1 LTGSA
6 NGIAPVKED
15 TMTDTTLSRRDL
27 LAGSSAI
34 AAAGLLEASLLGS
47 ALPANAKAPQLKTQ
61 APAFYRFNIGG
72 IEATVVS
79 DGVLVGVTKTTFVG
93 PQAGDVEKMM
103 TDLFLPAD
111 KFVMDENALVINTGD
126 KLALF
131 ETGMASVV
139 RNHDMGLLVDNLK
152 AAGIDPADID
162 YLIPSHGHID
172 HIGGIL
178 AADGSRNFPNAQI
191 YISQADLEFWTN
203 ETLAGTPAEGSM
215 RAARKN
221 LLPNRD
227 RILFYS
233 DGKEVIPG
241 VQAMSTP
248 GHTVG
253 HTCFVINSG
262 ADTLFFAGDLA
273 HHNIIIEN
281 PRLEDIFDTDRQLGI
296 KTRLKTMDMLAGERL
311 RSLVYHLPWP
321 GLGHFVKRGDGFH
334 FEPEPIKF
342 V

>member
-1 LTGSA
+1 
-6 NGIAPVKED
+6 
-15 TMTDTTLSRRDL
+15 MTDTTLSRRHSLVD
-27 LAGSSAI
+27 SSAT
-34 AAAGLLEASLLGS
+34 AAAVGS
-47 ALPANAKAPQLKTQ
+47 AFPGAAKAPLPMTQ
-61 APAFYRFNIGG
+61 APAFYRFNVGR

-79 DGVLVGVTKTTFVG
+79 DGVIVGVTKTTFVG
-93 PQAGDVEKMM
+93 PAAANVEKMM
-103 TDLFLPAD
+103 ADLSLPTDE
-111 KFVMDENALVINTGD
+111 FVMSQNALVINTGN

-131 ETGMASVV
+131 ETGMASVKC
-139 RNHDMGLLVDNLK
+139 NDDMGLLVGNLK
-152 AAGIDPADID
+152 AAGIDPKDID
-162 YLIPSHGHID
+162 YLIPSHAHND

-178 AADGSRNFPNAQI
+178 AADGSCNFPNAQI
-191 YISQADLEFWTN
+191 FIAQADLEYWTN
-203 ETLAGTPAEGSM
+203 ERLAGTVGEGSM

-241 VQAMSTP
+241 IQAMHTP

-253 HTCFVINSG
+253 HTCFVIISG
-262 ADTLFFAGDLA
+262 SDTLYFAGDLA
-273 HHNIIIEN
+273 HHNVIIEN
-281 PRLEDIFDTDRQLGI
+281 PRMEDVYDTDRPLGI
-296 KTRLKTMDMLAGERL
+296 ATRLKTMDMLAAQRL

-334 FEPEPIKF
+334 FEPEPLKF

>member
-1 LTGSA
+1 
-6 NGIAPVKED
+6 
-15 TMTDTTLSRRDL
+15 MTDMILSRRQL
-27 LAGSSAI
+27 LAGASATT
-34 AAAGLLEASLLGS
+34 AAQLVSS
-47 ALPANAKAPQLKTQ
+47 ALPAAAKAPPLKSQ

-79 DGVLVGVTKTTFVG
+79 DGVIVAVTKATFVG
-93 PQAGDVEKMM
+93 PEAANVEKMM

-111 KFVMDENALVINTGD
+111 KFVMDQNALIINTGD

-131 ETGMASVV
+131 ETGMASVK
-139 RNHDMGLLVDNLK
+139 RTDDMGLLVGNLK
-152 AAGIDPADID
+152 AAGIDPKDID
-162 YLIPSHGHID
+162 YLIPSHAHID

-178 AADGSRNFPNAQI
+178 VADGTRNFPNAQI
-191 YISQADLEFWTN
+191 FISQADLEYWTN
-203 ETLAGTPAEGSM
+203 EGLAGTLAEGSM

-241 VQAMSTP
+241 VVAMHTP

-253 HTCFVINSG
+253 HTCFVINS
-262 ADTLFFAGDLA
+262 ASDALYFAGDLA
-273 HHNIIIEN
+273 HHNVIIEN
-281 PRLEDIFDTDRQLGI
+281 PRMEDIYDTDRQLGI
-296 KTRLKTMDMLAGERL
+296 QTRLKTMDMLAAQRM
-311 RSLVYHLPWP
+311 RTLVYHLPWP
-321 GLGHFVKRGDGFH
+321 GLGHFVKRDDGFH
-334 FEPEPIKF
+334 FEPEPLKF

>member
-1 LTGSA
+1 
-6 NGIAPVKED
+6 
-15 TMTDTTLSRRDL
+15 MTDMILSRRHL
-27 LAGSSAI
+27 LAGASAAT
-34 AAAGLLEASLLGS
+34 AAQLVSS
-47 ALPANAKAPQLKTQ
+47 ALPATAKAPLVKIQ

-79 DGVLVGVTKTTFVG
+79 DGVIVAVTKATFVG
-93 PQAGDVEKMM
+93 PEAANVEKMM

-111 KFVMDENALVINTGD
+111 KFVMDQNALIINTGD

-131 ETGMASVV
+131 ETGMASVK
-139 RNHDMGLLVDNLK
+139 RTDDMGLLVGNLK
-152 AAGIDPADID
+152 AAGIDPKDID
-162 YLIPSHGHID
+162 YLIPSHAHID

-191 YISQADLEFWTN
+191 FISQADLEYWTN
-203 ETLAGTPAEGSM
+203 EGLAGTLAEGSM

-241 VQAMSTP
+241 VVAMHTP

-253 HTCFVINSG
+253 HTCFVINS
-262 ADTLFFAGDLA
+262 ASDALYFAGDLA
-273 HHNIIIEN
+273 HHNVIIEN
-281 PRLEDIFDTDRQLGI
+281 PRMEDIYDTDRQLGI
-296 KTRLKTMDMLAGERL
+296 QTRLKTMDLLTAQRMRT
-311 RSLVYHLPWP
+311 LVYHLPWP
-321 GLGHFVKRGDGFH
+321 GLGHFVKRDDGFH
-334 FEPEPIKF
+334 FEPEPLKF

>member
-1 LTGSA
+1 
-6 NGIAPVKED
+6 
-15 TMTDTTLSRRDL
+15 MTDTTLSRRHL
-27 LAGSSAI
+27 LAGASAT
-34 AAAGLLEASLLGS
+34 AVAGLAGS
-47 ALPANAKAPQLKTQ
+47 VLPAAAKAPPLKSQ

-79 DGVLVGVTKTTFVG
+79 DGVLIGTTTTTFVG
-93 PQAGDVEKMM
+93 PAAGNVEKMM

-111 KFVMDENALVINTGD
+111 KFVMDQNALVINTGD

-131 ETGMASVV
+131 ETGMASVK
-139 RNHDMGLLVDNLK
+139 RTEEMGLLVGNLK
-152 AAGIDPADID
+152 AAGIDPKDID

-191 YISQADLEFWTN
+191 YISQADLEYWTD
-203 ETLAGTPAEGSM
+203 ERLAGTPGEGSM

-241 VQAMSTP
+241 VVATHTP

-253 HTCFVINSG
+253 HTCFVITSG
-262 ADTLFFAGDLA
+262 PDTLYFAGDLA
-273 HHNIIIEN
+273 HHNVIIEN
-281 PRLEDIFDTDRQLGI
+281 PRMEDVFDTDRPLGI
-296 KTRLKTMDMLAGERL
+296 KTRLKTMDMLAGERI
-311 RSLVYHLPWP
+311 RTLVYHLPWP

-334 FEPEPIKF
+334 FEPEPMKL

>member
-1 LTGSA
+1 
-6 NGIAPVKED
+6 
-15 TMTDTTLSRRDL
+15 MTDMILSRRQL
-27 LAGSSAI
+27 LAGASATT
-34 AAAGLLEASLLGS
+34 AAQLVSS
-47 ALPANAKAPQLKTQ
+47 ALPAAAKAPPLKSQ

-79 DGVLVGVTKTTFVG
+79 DGVIVAVTKATFVG
-93 PQAGDVEKMM
+93 PEAANVEKMM

-111 KFVMDENALVINTGD
+111 KFVMDQNALIINTGD

-131 ETGMASVV
+131 ETGMASVK
-139 RNHDMGLLVDNLK
+139 RTDDMGLLVGNLK
-152 AAGIDPADID
+152 AADIDPRDID
-162 YLIPSHGHID
+162 YLIPTHAHID

-178 AADGSRNFPNAQI
+178 AADGTHNFPNAQI
-191 YISQADLEFWTN
+191 FISQADLEYWTN
-203 ETLAGTPAEGSM
+203 EGLAGTLAEGSM

-241 VQAMSTP
+241 VVAMHTP

-253 HTCFVINSG
+253 HTCFVINS
-262 ADTLFFAGDLA
+262 ASDALYFAGDLA
-273 HHNIIIEN
+273 HHNVIIEN
-281 PRLEDIFDTDRQLGI
+281 PRMEDIYDADRQLGI
-296 KTRLKTMDMLAGERL
+296 QTRLKTMDMLAAQRM
-311 RSLVYHLPWP
+311 RTLVYHLPWP
-321 GLGHFVKRGDGFH
+321 GLGHFVKRDDGFH
-334 FEPEPIKF
+334 FEPEPLKF

>member
-1 LTGSA
+1 
-6 NGIAPVKED
+6 
-15 TMTDTTLSRRDL
+15 MTDMILSRRQL
-27 LAGSSAI
+27 LAGASAAT
-34 AAAGLLEASLLGS
+34 AAQLVSS
-47 ALPANAKAPQLKTQ
+47 ALPAAAKAPPLKSQ

-79 DGVLVGVTKTTFVG
+79 DGVIVAVTKATFVG
-93 PQAGDVEKMM
+93 PEAANVEKMM

-111 KFVMDENALVINTGD
+111 KFVMDQNALIINTGD

-131 ETGMASVV
+131 ETGMASVK
-139 RNHDMGLLVDNLK
+139 RTDDMGLLVGNLK
-152 AAGIDPADID
+152 AAGFDPKDID
-162 YLIPSHGHID
+162 YLIPSHAHID

-178 AADGSRNFPNAQI
+178 AADGTRNFPNAQI
-191 YISQADLEFWTN
+191 FISQADLEYWTN
-203 ETLAGTPAEGSM
+203 EGLAGTLAEGSM

-241 VQAMSTP
+241 VVAMHTP

-253 HTCFVINSG
+253 HTCFVINS
-262 ADTLFFAGDLA
+262 ASDALYFAGDLA
-273 HHNIIIEN
+273 HHNVIIEN
-281 PRLEDIFDTDRQLGI
+281 PRMEDIYDTDRQLGI
-296 KTRLKTMDMLAGERL
+296 QTRLKTMDMLAAQRM
-311 RSLVYHLPWP
+311 RTLVYHLPWP
-321 GLGHFVKRGDGFH
+321 GLGHFVKRDDGFH
-334 FEPEPIKF
+334 FEPEPLKF

>member
-1 LTGSA
+1 
-6 NGIAPVKED
+6 
-15 TMTDTTLSRRDL
+15 MTHTILSRRHL
-27 LAGSSAI
+27 LAGAS
-34 AAAGLLEASLLGS
+34 AAAAAQVVGN
-47 ALPANAKAPQLKTQ
+47 ALPAAAKAPPLKSQ
-61 APAFYRFNIGG
+61 APAFYRFNVGG

-79 DGVLVGVTKTTFVG
+79 DGVIVGVTKATFIG
-93 PQAGDVEKMM
+93 PEAANVEKMM

-111 KFVMDENALVINTGD
+111 KFVMDQNALIINTGD

-131 ETGMASVV
+131 ETGMASVK
-139 RNHDMGLLVDNLK
+139 RTDDMGLLVGNLK
-152 AAGIDPADID
+152 AAGIDPKDID
-162 YLIPSHGHID
+162 YLIPSHAHID

-178 AADGSRNFPNAQI
+178 AADGTRNFPNAQI
-191 YISQADLEFWTN
+191 FISQADLEYWTN
-203 ETLAGTPAEGSM
+203 EGLAGTPAEGSM

-241 VQAMSTP
+241 VVAMHTP

-262 ADTLFFAGDLA
+262 SDTLYFAGDLA
-273 HHNIIIEN
+273 HHNVIIEN
-281 PRLEDIFDTDRQLGI
+281 PRMEDIYDTDRQLGI
-296 KTRLKTMDMLAGERL
+296 QTRLKTMDVLAAQRM
-311 RSLVYHLPWP
+311 RTLVYHLPWP

-334 FEPEPIKF
+334 FEPEPLKF

>member
-1 LTGSA
+1 
-6 NGIAPVKED
+6 
-15 TMTDTTLSRRDL
+15 MTNTTLSRRHL
-27 LAGSSAI
+27 LTGASSAV
-34 AAAGLLEASLLGS
+34 AAQLVSS
-47 ALPANAKAPQLKTQ
+47 ALPAAAKAPLLKNQ
-61 APAFYRFNIGG
+61 VPAFYRFNVGG

-79 DGVLVGVTKTTFVG
+79 DGVIVAATRTTFVG
-93 PQAGDVEKMM
+93 PQAVDVERMM

-111 KFVMDENALVINTGD
+111 KFVMDQNALIINTGD

-131 ETGMASVV
+131 ETGMASVK
-139 RNHDMGLLVDNLK
+139 RTDDMGLLVGNIK
-152 AAGIDPADID
+152 AAGIDPRDID
-162 YLIPSHGHID
+162 YLIPSHAHID

-178 AADGSRNFPNAQI
+178 AADGTRNFPNAQI
-191 YISQADLEFWTN
+191 FISQADLEYWTN
-203 ETLAGTPAEGSM
+203 EGLAATPAEGSM

-241 VQAMSTP
+241 VVAMHTP

-262 ADTLFFAGDLA
+262 LDTLYFAGDLA
-273 HHNIIIEN
+273 HHNVIIEN
-281 PRLEDIFDTDRQLGI
+281 PRMEDIYDTDRQLGI
-296 KTRLKTMDMLAGERL
+296 QTRLKTMDMLAAQGMRT
-311 RSLVYHLPWP
+311 LVYHLPWP

>member
-1 LTGSA
+1 
-6 NGIAPVKED
+6 
-15 TMTDTTLSRRDL
+15 MTDMILSRRQL
-27 LAGSSAI
+27 LAGASATT
-34 AAAGLLEASLLGS
+34 AAQLVSS
-47 ALPANAKAPQLKTQ
+47 ALPAAAKAPPLKSQ

-79 DGVLVGVTKTTFVG
+79 DGVIVAVTKATFVG
-93 PQAGDVEKMM
+93 PEAANVEKMM

-111 KFVMDENALVINTGD
+111 KFVMDQNALIINTGD

-131 ETGMASVV
+131 ETGMASVK
-139 RNHDMGLLVDNLK
+139 RTDDMGLLVGNLK
-152 AAGIDPADID
+152 AAGIDPKDID
-162 YLIPSHGHID
+162 YLIPSHAHID

-178 AADGSRNFPNAQI
+178 AADGTHNFPNAQI
-191 YISQADLEFWTN
+191 FISQADLEYWTN
-203 ETLAGTPAEGSM
+203 EGLAGTLAEGSM

-241 VQAMSTP
+241 VVAMHTP

-253 HTCFVINSG
+253 HTCFVINS
-262 ADTLFFAGDLA
+262 ASDALYFAGDLA
-273 HHNIIIEN
+273 HHNVIIEN
-281 PRLEDIFDTDRQLGI
+281 PRMEDIYDTDRQLGI
-296 KTRLKTMDMLAGERL
+296 QTRLKTMDMLATQRM
-311 RSLVYHLPWP
+311 RALVYHLPWP
-321 GLGHFVKRGDGFH
+321 GLGHFVKRDDGFH
-334 FEPEPIKF
+334 FEPEPLKF